1 MGKLAYYLLTN
12 LTALSNETTGIVDSA
27 IFMEMVLLEPS
38 ELSLS
43 SDDGLFGC
51 QCGGSSLTTLTHT
64 CHFVN
69 DQSFRQT
76 DVCFT
81 F

>member
-43 SDDGLFGC
+43 SDDGLFWMSVWRQQFDNFDSHVSFC
-51 QCGGSSLTTLTHT
+51 Q
-64 CHFVN
+64 
-69 DQSFRQT
+69 
-76 DVCFT
+76 
-81 F
+81 